1 MTIILINKMKSIKS
15 IITIKSKKKIKIKM
29 IKFQILSHR
38 NQSMKTKILSKIKKF
53 NQIRL
58 KTLKKF
64 KIIELMSK

>member
-15 IITIKSKKKIKIKM
+15 TITIKSKKKIKIKM

-53 NQIRL
+53 N
-58 KTLKKF
+58 
-64 KIIELMSK
+64 